1 MVRLAGENE
10 SKPKWGSA
18 HAKEKPEK
26 RAHAGEKGQ
35 EVAVI
40 NQRLRVAVTVSV

>member
-26 RAHAGEKGQ
+26 RAQAGEKGQ
-35 EVAVI
+35 EGEKEIATLEI
-40 NQRLRVAVTVSV
+40 NVLREG